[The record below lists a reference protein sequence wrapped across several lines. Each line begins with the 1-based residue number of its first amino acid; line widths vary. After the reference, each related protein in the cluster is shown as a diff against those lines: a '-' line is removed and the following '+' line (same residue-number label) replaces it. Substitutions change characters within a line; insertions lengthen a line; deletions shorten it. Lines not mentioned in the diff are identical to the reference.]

1 MNDQIESLYDSTE
14 DPASYMSLLTTIL
27 NAIFGAFLGLSIL
40 VAVVG
45 ALMVS
50 FNWFKLRLV
59 LHLCW
64 ALFTLVTLIS
74 MLIALILYGLSI
86 VGFGG
91 CDYVGYDILS
101 WDDPENT
108 TKSPEWE
115 RLNDKIFKLSGDS
128 KEIAE
133 ACFKSL
139 GGTGDIFTPLGIKG

>member
-1 MNDQIESLYDSTE
+1 MNDQIKSLYDTTE

-50 FNWFKLRLV
+50 FNWFKLRIV

-74 MLIALILYGLSI
+74 MAIALILYGLSI

-91 CDYVGYDILS
+91 CDYIGYDIFR

-108 TKSPEWE
+108 KRSPEWE
-115 RLNDKIFKLSGDS
+115 RLNSKVFKLSG
-128 KEIAE
+128 
-133 ACFKSL
+133 
-139 GGTGDIFTPLGIKG
+139 